1 MDSFCV
7 ERKEHAEQED
17 VRLCKQRCFHPSSSS
32 EGQTQGRPDTKRCC
46 KYDLLCRR
54 KVRENFHTSSQLIV
68 PLKAARSCGV
78 VQQRHSQLQCGNT
91 VNLMLSLL
99 QSILVPALHYGCQLW
114 GMHTPEWSDFCDG
127 HCDGQ
132 PNRKRSGDP
141 PAPPAPPGPQTPSM

>member
-1 MDSFCV
+1 MDSFV
-7 ERKEHAEQED
+7 VKRKEYAEQEH
-17 VRLCKQRCFHPSSSS
+17 VRLCRQRCFHPSSS

-54 KVRENFHTSSQLIV
+54 QVRESFHTSGSISQLVV
-68 PLKAARSCGV
+68 PLKAARSWGV

-99 QSILVPALHYGCQLW
+99 QSMLYISCGGCILPKG
-114 GMHTPEWSDFCDG
+114 SDFCDG

-141 PAPPAPPGPQTPSM
+141 PPPSAPRPHPGRE